1 MSYLK
6 ISSIV
11 LITLLIILNCG
22 KEKPLP
28 TAYDQIFG
36 NREGAIVDTVLF
48 QASNTEQFYSR
59 LVNAGAA
66 SNLLLG
72 KYDNYESAV
81 YLKFVNLPDSGQIH
95 SAKLKLSVIEKIG
108 TTDSTYWTL
117 AHPYVTEFFL
127 SDFDWDNT
135 QDPEQYLPQLPFN
148 NSRLQSAIFE
158 EDSSKQIEVE
168 LDTVTVQGWVDSTIV
183 NHGFWMRSPESEFVS
198 SFYSRD
204 ISDPNLVPTL
214 ELIYSFR
221 DSTGIK
227 RDTIKV
233 YSGPDAFLILNS
245 TENLNLDKDFFY
257 IGKGIAFR
265 SFIKFD
271 LQGLDSTIHVNRAL
285 LKIVVDKK
293 NSIRNAFDASDCR
306 IYRLE
311 GASWIKG
318 EVNEEPA
325 TGTYSGTQSDSTL
338 TFDLSPSLH
347 GMLGNKYPN
356 YGFLVRSNNESA
368 TISRV
373 AFYSSKAE
381 IELQPRLFLYY
392 TLPPKQEF

>member
-1 MSYLK
+1 MSYFK

-11 LITLLIILNCG
+11 LVTLLIILNCG

-28 TAYDQIFG
+28 TAYNQIFG
-36 NREGAIVDTVLF
+36 DREGAIVDTLLF
-48 QASNTEQFYSR
+48 QASGTEQFYAR
-59 LVNAGAA
+59 LVKTGTA
-66 SNLLLG
+66 SSLLLG

-81 YLKFVNLPDSGQIH
+81 YLKFVSLPDSGQIH
-95 SAKLKLSVIEKIG
+95 SAKLKLSVKEKIG
-108 TTDSTYWTL
+108 TADSTYWTQ
-117 AHPYVTEFFL
+117 AHPYLTEFFL

-135 QDPEQYLPQLPFN
+135 QDPELYLPQLPFN

-158 EDSSKQIEVE
+158 EDSSKQIEVA
-168 LDTVTVQGWVDSTIV
+168 LDTTTVQGWVDSTIV
-183 NHGFWMRSPESEFVS
+183 NHGFWMRSMESEFIS
-198 SFYSRD
+198 SFYS
-204 ISDPNLVPTL
+204 IETGDPALVPTL

-227 RDTIKV
+227 RDTTKV
-233 YSGPDAFLILNS
+233 YSKLDAFLVLNS
-245 TENLNLDKDFFY
+245 ETNLNLDNDFFY

-271 LQGLDSTIHVNRAL
+271 LEGLDSTIHVNRAL
-285 LKIVVDKK
+285 LKIVVNKQ
-293 NSIRNAFDASDCR
+293 NSIRDAFDAYDCR
-306 IYRLE
+306 IFRME

-347 GMLGNKYPN
+347 GMLGKKYPN
-356 YGFLVRSNNESA
+356 YGFLVRSNDESA

-381 IELQPRLFLYY
+381 IELQPRLVLYY